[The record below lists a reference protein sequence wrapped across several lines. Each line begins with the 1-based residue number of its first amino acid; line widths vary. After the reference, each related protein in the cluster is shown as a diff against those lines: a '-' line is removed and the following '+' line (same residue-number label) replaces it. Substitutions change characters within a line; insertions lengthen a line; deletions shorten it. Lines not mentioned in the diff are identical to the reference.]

1 MELRIKLRLVAE
13 SSRPKR
19 MTGLTSETAE
29 RISSE
34 PIRVGIVEDDRGTR
48 EGLAMLIGGTPGLRC
63 IGTFRSVEEALDSA
77 VKEPPDILLL
87 DIHLP
92 GMLGSDGI
100 GALKKKYT
108 SVQILML
115 TINADEDRVFESICN
130 GACGYLLK
138 NTPPAKLLEAVTE
151 TYNGG
156 APMSPEIARKVVTLF
171 QKTGPPE
178 KMDERLTPQE
188 LRLLRLLVEGHTYQ
202 GAADALKISI
212 HTARNYIR
220 SIYDKL
226 HVHSKSEAV
235 CKALRSRIIY

>member
-1 MELRIKLRLVAE
+1 VSPEK
-13 SSRPKR
+13 
-19 MTGLTSETAE
+19 TE
-29 RISSE
+29 RTSSE
-34 PIRVGIVEDDRGTR
+34 PIRVVIVEDDRATR
-48 EGLAMLIGGTPGLRC
+48 EGLSLLIGGTPGFRC
-63 IGTFRSVEEALDSA
+63 IGKFRSVEETLNSA
-77 VKEPPDILLL
+77 VQETPNVLLL

-100 GALKKKYT
+100 GVLKKKYD

-115 TINADEDRVFESICN
+115 TINADEDSVFESICN
-130 GACGYLLK
+130 GASGYLLK
-138 NTPPAKLLEAVTE
+138 NTPPAKLLEAVSE
-151 TYNGG
+151 THRGG

-178 KMDERLTPQE
+178 RIDERLTPQE
-188 LRLLRLLVEGHTYQ
+188 MRLLRLLVEGHTYQ
-202 GAADALKISI
+202 GAADLLKISV